1 MENNPNNQNSQDNQ
15 SSQDNQKEQYYVPVN
30 GELVEVDERIYRAY
44 FRPIWQARYYARK
57 NDECSCPIELLSCC
71 DGICPGCEFYVPKL
85 TVSLQSP
92 ISDRPNNPIY
102 LDVLA
107 GPSKSPEFLVL
118 ESELI
123 ETVYKAIHELEAEN
137 RRLCILLMHFSER
150 ETASIMGMSRASVRR
165 RWVRIKKE
173 LIALLKDKFL

>member
-1 MENNPNNQNSQDNQ
+1 M
-15 SSQDNQKEQYYVPVN
+15 
-30 GELVEVDERIYRAY
+30 
-44 FRPIWQARYYARK
+44 
-57 NDECSCPIELLSCC
+57 
-71 DGICPGCEFYVPKL
+71 
-85 TVSLQSP
+85 
-92 ISDRPNNPIY
+92 
-102 LDVLA
+102 
-107 GPSKSPEFLVL
+107 L

>member
-1 MENNPNNQNSQDNQ
+1 MENNQND
-15 SSQDNQKEQYYVPVN
+15 QKKKFFVPVN

-44 FRPIWQARYYARK
+44 FQPIWQARYDARK
-57 NDECSCPIELLSCC
+57 NDECCCPIELLPRC
-71 DGICPGCEFYVPKL
+71 DGICPGCEFYMPKL

-92 ISDRPNNPIY
+92 ISDRPDGPII

-107 GPSKSPEFLVL
+107 GSSKLPEFLAL

-123 ETVYKAIHELEAEN
+123 ETVHEAIHELEPEN
-137 RRLCILLMHFSER
+137 RRLCILLMHYSQR
-150 ETASIMGMSRASVRR
+150 ETASITGMTRASVRR

-173 LIALLKDKFL
+173 LKALLKDKFL